1 MNQPTQDE
9 VFPNN
14 LSHRPTRDM
23 TLLMLA
29 DVMSRRS
36 TCSRAQVGAIISI
49 HGRVLSTGYN
59 GAPAGRPHCQHP
71 CTCSSIYLNQDP
83 PPPFPHQGGCP
94 ATQACGVS
102 VHAEAN
108 AVAFAARHGVAVE
121 GAEMHTTLSPC
132 VACAQLLIN
141 AGIIRVISMQEY
153 RIRDGLV
160 LLENAGIALA

>member
-1 MNQPTQDE
+1 MI
-9 VFPNN
+9 
-14 LSHRPTRDM
+14 RPTRDK

-49 HGRVLSTGYN
+49 QGRVLSTGYN
-59 GAPAGRPHCQHP
+59 GAPAGMDHCNHDCDCSGAGSIGGVWSEHRDHCNSLKP
-71 CTCSSIYLNQDP
+71 CTI
-83 PPPFPHQGGCP
+83 
-94 ATQACGVS
+94 S

-108 AVAFAARHGVAVE
+108 AIAFAARHGVAVE

-132 VACAQLLIN
+132 VSCAQLLIN
-141 AGIIRVISMQEY
+141 AGLIRVISMHDY
-153 RIRDGLV
+153 RDRSGLV

>member
-1 MNQPTQDE
+1 MTRPSRDE
-9 VFPNN
+9 
-14 LSHRPTRDM
+14 

-36 TCSRAQVGAIISI
+36 TCSRSQVGAIISI

-59 GAPAGRPHCQHP
+59 GAPAGMDHCEHVCTCQPPPLRIGPGVRSSSDGSLLHWNTCSATFP
-71 CTCSSIYLNQDP
+71 CTI
-83 PPPFPHQGGCP
+83 
-94 ATQACGVS
+94 S
-102 VHAEAN
+102 VHAECN
-108 AVAFAARHGVAVE
+108 AIAFAARHGVAVE

-153 RIRDGLV
+153 RIPDGLV
-160 LLENAGIALA
+160 LLKNAGIALT

>member
-1 MNQPTQDE
+1 MN
-9 VFPNN
+9 
-14 LSHRPTRDM
+14 RPTRDE

-49 HGRVLSTGYN
+49 HGRVLATGYN
-59 GAPAGRPHCQHP
+59 GAPAGMDHCNHA
-71 CTCSSIYLNQDP
+71 CDCDHWDI
-83 PPPFPHQGGCP
+83 GGQITGDAVGRHTYEC
-94 ATQACGVS
+94 ASRQACLIS

-108 AVAFAARHGVAVE
+108 AIAFAARHGVAVE

-141 AGIIRVISMQEY
+141 AGLIRVISMQDY

-160 LLENAGIALA
+160 LLENAGIALQ